1 MSNTIMNGDEAKN
14 LAKNAYKNGTKVFA
28 GWEYERNIYGYTG
41 KAQTFTVKK
50 SGWYYV
56 YYVIIKY
63 VQKLLN
69 KNVHMVSSKTYQ
81 GGLKMILKT
90 NIITN
95 LEINGLEDLH
105 KLKPLMEHTNI
116 NRSQIARELGV
127 DRRTVD
133 KYINGFKKSE
143 HRTSSNCLSNY
154 QEKIRELL
162 DDENDQVF
170 YYRRN
175 LWRYLGDCQVN
186 CVSFFILSDF
196 LS

>member
-1 MSNTIMNGDEAKN
+1 
-14 LAKNAYKNGTKVFA
+14 
-28 GWEYERNIYGYTG
+28 
-41 KAQTFTVKK
+41 
-50 SGWYYV
+50 
-56 YYVIIKY
+56 
-63 VQKLLN
+63 
-69 KNVHMVSSKTYQ
+69 
-81 GGLKMILKT
+81 MILKT

-154 QEKIRELL
+154 QEKR
-162 DDENDQVF
+162 
-170 YYRRN
+170 
-175 LWRYLGDCQVN
+175 DCQVN